1 MTFFQELIEHLEVLS
16 NDHGFAAYRIFPSL
30 CGHLLCC
37 TNLLEHEDVELLYSN
52 TCWSHRT
59 MIEKFFRSSFSTL
72 ILWRINKPSL
82 ILFGDIYPTRST
94 FQHRKQSASNHN
106 VEKSTLKRLILHKK
120 CSFASGLSQFEF
132 CHTFQAKNNRY
143 SKMQAGWE
151 YRAEK
156 SGKIQI
162 VTILKRIS

>member
-1 MTFFQELIEHLEVLS
+1 
-16 NDHGFAAYRIFPSL
+16 
-30 CGHLLCC
+30 
-37 TNLLEHEDVELLYSN
+37 
-52 TCWSHRT
+52 

-156 SGKIQI
+156 KRENSNCDNPKANIINYQI
-162 VTILKRIS
+162 SCALDFSRFFDVTSYT